1 MNILIG
7 KTGRNIYFDNNK
19 WSSVGGDVDSPAL
32 ILKLAKCNP
41 SINFYIGQV
50 SDFDTFDYRNEF
62 KNIIPLDLNIRIPYQ
77 GKESRTEKYFSIE
90 QSFPGVKFDKAIFYK
105 GMESTSTH
113 RTFKYLTGKSK
124 ATKEFQYPNLSV
136 YNIIRNHH
144 IYSYFYHNRDF
155 PITFLIPDPRQVGTK
170 FNRETGKVEYST
182 LCTDFYNTN
191 VEYKMQLD
199 CKIYQRFI
207 SDVHT
212 AKKDRIEFDV
222 NYSGI
227 ATVPL
232 MIIEKPKF
240 EDIAYNKSDEFI
252 LILNKGSIRKIR
264 PNRPQNPNY
273 INRFEVLQ
281 EYILDNDID
290 VKIYGSYEDEDYKKY
305 PQLKGTIDFF
315 KIKDTLKK
323 VKATFL
329 ISIEYEW
336 VTYKIFEMVL
346 NGVVPLLHYS
356 YDTQKHLKIPEYL
369 RCADKNDFKK
379 KLNEINTNEELRLS
393 LLKECYD
400 NLLHDDFFNG
410 RYITKELLGI
420 EPEILDYELHKIYQ
434 PKLQTTPLI

>member
-7 KTGRNIYFDNNK
+7 KTGRNIYFNNKK
-19 WSSVGGDVDSPAL
+19 WSSIGGDVDAPAL

-50 SDFDTFDYRNEF
+50 SDFDEFEFKNEF
-62 KNIIPLDLNIRIPYQ
+62 KNIFPLNLNIKIPYQ
-77 GKESRTEKYFSIE
+77 GKETRTEKHFSIE
-90 QSFPGVKFDKAIFYK
+90 QSFPNVKFDKAIFYK
-105 GMESTSTH
+105 GMESSATH
-113 RTFKYLTGKSK
+113 RTFKYLTGRG
-124 ATKEFQYPNLSV
+124 ENLIYQYPNLSV

-155 PITFLIPDPRQVGTK
+155 PITFLVPDPRQLGTK
-170 FNRETGKVEYST
+170 FNKEEGRLQYST
-182 LCTDFYNTN
+182 LCSDFYNTN

-199 CKIYQRFI
+199 CKLFQKYI
-207 SDVHT
+207 SDVKT
-212 AKKDRIEFDV
+212 AKKDYIEFPGK
-222 NYSGI
+222 YSDI

-232 MIIEKPKF
+232 SIINKPKF
-240 EDIAYNKSDEFI
+240 EDIAYNKSNEFI
-252 LILNKGSIRKIR
+252 LILNKGSVKKVR
-264 PNRPQNPNY
+264 PGVPQNPNY
-273 INRFEVLQ
+273 IDRFAILQ

-290 VKIYGSYEDEDYKKY
+290 VKIYGKYDDEDYKKY
-305 PQLKGTIDFF
+305 PQLKGTVDFF

-369 RCADKNDFKK
+369 RCIDKDDFKK

-420 EPEILDYELHKIYQ
+420 EPEVLDYDLYKLYQ
-434 PKLQTTPLI
+434 PKLEIKPLI